1 MSRLIFK
8 SDSYEVEENETNE
21 IIVKDLIPQSASVVV
36 MVEGKLALVRQY
48 REPVEEETWE
58 LPGGTIMPSEELETA
73 AQRELQ
79 EETGLRC
86 GEFVYLGQIYPHANL
101 VNRSVH
107 LFFTDDVKRLG
118 SQETEEGENV
128 RVEYYSLKEV
138 SRRICDGTWR
148 DSTLAHALLLCQL
161 RGLIDLDE

>member
-1 MSRLIFK
+1 MNRLIYK
-8 SDSYEVEENETNE
+8 SDTYEVEASETDD

-36 MVEGKLALVRQY
+36 IVEGNLALVRQY
-48 REPVEEETWE
+48 REPVGEETWE
-58 LPGGTIMPSEELETA
+58 LPGGTIMPGEELETA
-73 AQRELQ
+73 AQRELK

-107 LFFTDDVKRLG
+107 LFFTDDVKLLS
-118 SQETEEGENV
+118 SQETEDGEDV

-138 SRRICDGTWR
+138 SRRISDGTWR
-148 DSTLAHALLLCQL
+148 DSTLAHALLLCHL
-161 RGLIDLDE
+161 RGLVELND